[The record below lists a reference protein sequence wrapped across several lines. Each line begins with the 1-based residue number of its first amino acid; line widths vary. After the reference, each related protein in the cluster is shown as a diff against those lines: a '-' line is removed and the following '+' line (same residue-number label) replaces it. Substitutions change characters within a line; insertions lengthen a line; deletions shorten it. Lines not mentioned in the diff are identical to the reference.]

1 MGISLRTLALDAIAH
16 AQLAMEV
23 PAANAC
29 RAHYHCITYNL
40 KTSAFLNPHACLTNT
55 LMTHLQHVLP
65 AITHVSPAQDRY
77 LQTAQPVEMV

>member
-1 MGISLRTLALDAIAH
+1 MGISLCTLALDAMAL

-40 KTSAFLNPHACLTNT
+40 KTSVFLNPHACLMNT
-55 LMTHLQHVLP
+55 LMMHLQHVLP
-65 AITHVSPAQDRY
+65 AITHVSPAQGRY
-77 LQTAQPVEMV
+77 LQTAQPAEMV